1 MATDPRDHRS
11 RLVAL
16 DGLRALAALEVV
28 FAHSS
33 YAIAKSKLEAF
44 AIFHSPLAFFIN
56 ASGAVHLFFVLS
68 GYCLTASALR
78 GRASSDLAQF
88 YLRRVARIHAPFVA
102 VAVLSWMASIWL
114 YPANPDGITPW
125 MRELLRVRLSPSE
138 FLRTLVFPGD
148 AGGLLPQGWT
158 LRVEMIFSLLMPVMA
173 LLASRTH
180 WAVLVAASLA
190 LLAISSEQFSTLRV
204 ALDFSMGIVVYLER
218 DRLTAAFSRLPR
230 FVASTLGVAGLLL
243 VTLPMYTLLEAR
255 RPQVAT
261 LVSSAGATLLLI
273 AAIHAP
279 RLRRFLSWRP
289 IAALGRVSY
298 SIYLLHFT
306 VLALLTP
313 LLPPR
318 TGLVGGIGFALLVAL
333 GTCVIAPL
341 TYRAVE
347 LPCIRAGNAACGV
360 LARRTGGTLRAA
372 QSP

>member
-1 MATDPRDHRS
+1 MTSDPQHERS

-78 GRASSDLAQF
+78 GSAPSDLAQF
-88 YLRRVARIHAPFVA
+88 YVRRVARIHAPFVA
-102 VAVLSWMASIWL
+102 VAVIAWMASIWL
-114 YPANPDGITPW
+114 YPAHPDGITPW
-125 MRELLRVRLSPSE
+125 MRELLGIRLSPGE
-138 FLRTLVFPGD
+138 FLRTLVFPGN

-158 LRVEMIFSLLMPVMA
+158 LRVEMIFSLLMPLMA
-173 LLASRTH
+173 LLAARTH
-180 WAVLVAASLA
+180 WVALVAASLA
-190 LLAISSEQFSTLRV
+190 LLAVSTDQFSTLRV

-218 DRLTAAFSRLPR
+218 DRLTAVFSRLPR
-230 FVASTLGVAGLLL
+230 FVATILGVAGLLL

-261 LVSSAGATLLLI
+261 LVSSGGATLLLV

-279 RLRRFLSWRP
+279 RLRRFLSWGP

-298 SIYLLHFT
+298 SIYLLHII

-318 TGLVGGIGFALLVAL
+318 TGLAGGIGFALLVAL
-333 GTCVIAPL
+333 GTCVLAPIC
-341 TYRAVE
+341 YRAVE
-347 LPCIRAGNAACGV
+347 LPSIRAGNAACGF
-360 LARRTGGTLRAA
+360 LARRTGATLRAA
-372 QSP
+372 RTP